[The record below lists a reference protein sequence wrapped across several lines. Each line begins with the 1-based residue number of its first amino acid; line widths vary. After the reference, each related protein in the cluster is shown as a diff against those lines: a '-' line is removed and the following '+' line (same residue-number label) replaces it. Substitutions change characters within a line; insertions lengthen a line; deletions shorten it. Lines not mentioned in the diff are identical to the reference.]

1 MWICCKWVSGLPPT
15 LHILIGPSCVFLNFR
30 GEICKIGRIAVST
43 ISGEFDD
50 FVTPLPL
57 EVAADMLAGIDMHGP
72 VSIVVQN
79 YRHNESQKAAIN
91 AGVCSTPKICN
102 LFS

>member
-1 MWICCKWVSGLPPT
+1 
-15 LHILIGPSCVFLNFR
+15 
-30 GEICKIGRIAVST
+30 
-43 ISGEFDD
+43 
-50 FVTPLPL
+50 
-57 EVAADMLAGIDMHGP
+57 MHGP
-72 VSIVVQN
+72 VSIVVQK